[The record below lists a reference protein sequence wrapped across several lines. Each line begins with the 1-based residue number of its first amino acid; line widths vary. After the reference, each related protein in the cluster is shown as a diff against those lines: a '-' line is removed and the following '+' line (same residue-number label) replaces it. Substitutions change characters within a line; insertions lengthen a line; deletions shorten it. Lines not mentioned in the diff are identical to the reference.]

1 VLADDQQ
8 CDNKHP
14 DRNRIAQLITARG
27 SLHNDVEKKFEVASL
42 LSPACDFS
50 SRLSGT
56 LKALRCSLVLDGMQP
71 GAVLFFHWCCRN
83 YSAAKVC
90 ESQKLALNR
99 LQAFVPSSVSDLGQP
114 TIPDC
119 TPKLV
124 IQLLN
129 VSDLLSE
136 TPNLVPKNP

>member
-1 VLADDQQ
+1 MRLL
-8 CDNKHP
+8 HP
-14 DRNRIAQLITARG
+14 I
-27 SLHNDVEKKFEVASL
+27 
-42 LSPACDFS
+42 
-50 SRLSGT
+50 SGT
-56 LKALRCSLVLDGMQP
+56 LKTLRCSLVLDGMQP
-71 GAVLFFHWCCRN
+71 GVVLFFHWCCRN

-90 ESQKLALNR
+90 ESHKLALDR
-99 LQAFVPSSVSDLGQP
+99 LQAFMPSSVSDLGHP